1 MAEIAIRSDF
11 DKEIDIR
18 NINIVQYIKEYI
30 NIYDGTFESKKIK
43 IKYDEQEIDFVRSIS
58 ILNLSIVLDN
68 LISNAIKWSAKNLYF
83 KFSIEKT
90 HLRILISDDGT
101 GLSNLLDLLR
111 K

>member
-43 IKYDEQEIDFVRSIS
+43 KISPIIKQKR
-58 ILNLSIVLDN
+58 
-68 LISNAIKWSAKNLYF
+68 K
-83 KFSIEKT
+83 
-90 HLRILISDDGT
+90 LRIDIL
-101 GLSNLLDLLR
+101 
-111 K
+111 

>member
-68 LISNAIKWSAKNLYF
+68 LISNAIKWSAKTYTLNFQL
-83 KFSIEKT
+83 KK
-90 HLRILISDDGT
+90 LI
-101 GLSNLLDLLR
+101 
-111 K
+111 